1 MYTHLY
7 RNTCIYASLHISSWA
22 LHSAY
27 ARVVGLGITSHSSA
41 KNRHCLLGVNYM
53 RCLQHA
59 RTSISS
65 MNDWRGLVHRVLKI
79 FSPWCYLRLGRI
91 TIIIVKSLCYSK
103 DVRGAI
109 WHRWREENK
118 ARWGFFR
125 RILNRRQGKQRT
137 HWTGSQQ
144 EEMPP
149 KMGPSAPSQRAL
161 LLTPS
166 GVWVPASSGGLE
178 DFARFLSASF
188 ICGASQT
195 SEHLVL

>member
-1 MYTHLY
+1 MFPLYIFLPSSTPNACIHKYFCAFVCIYMYTHLY
-7 RNTCIYASLHISSWA
+7 KNTCIYTSLHISSWA

-53 RCLQHA
+53 KCLQHA

-109 WHRWREENK
+109 
-118 ARWGFFR
+118 
-125 RILNRRQGKQRT
+125 
-137 HWTGSQQ
+137 
-144 EEMPP
+144 
-149 KMGPSAPSQRAL
+149 
-161 LLTPS
+161 
-166 GVWVPASSGGLE
+166 
-178 DFARFLSASF
+178 
-188 ICGASQT
+188 
-195 SEHLVL
+195 